1 MHPGTT
7 PSRIQALDNLT
18 IISANVRGF
27 QTNVGDLTHS
37 HVLQHSPDI
46 IATTET
52 FLNSTVPDN
61 FGQISGYSRWL
72 RRDRV
77 RGTFGGVAVCF
88 RNGFPV
94 QALTP
99 DLPDHLEMMFFRL
112 WTRSQDS
119 ILLCVCYRPQ
129 WQGGEPLNY
138 LTTNMDALLLQH
150 SCKHL
155 VIVGDLN
162 QHLVQRQFD
171 ELLTVFGLTNH
182 VDFPTHI
189 SGSSLDPVIT
199 DLPNSMV
206 TCRPLAT
213 VGSSDHLA
221 VLTKIKLAI
230 DRDEGVTRT
239 NWLWD
244 KGDWEA
250 IKIALDNTVWSDVL
264 VGDVN
269 TQVQNLS
276 DILLSCQGRFVPS
289 QTYKSKS
296 GDQPW
301 FGFQCRRA
309 ADKKS
314 KAWLRCKS
322 HPNRRNQR
330 LHKEACKNM
339 KRVQNEAINSWKYHL
354 MRKLTGQSVGNKD
367 WWSSI
372 KQQQGFS
379 PDDSIPPLTTSDG
392 SIVTRDQKKAQV
404 LAAHFSSKMSVPDP
418 GRATAVVPV
427 LTKATLDNL
436 TITKEEVYKELQQ
449 VDTKKALGPDCI
461 SPHILKK
468 CATQL
473 AVPLA
478 IIFQRCLS
486 SQQWPSQ
493 WKVARVCAIHKK
505 KSRADPQN
513 YRPISLLSVLG
524 KAFES
529 IIAAKMSK
537 FFDSHHL
544 LNSRQFGFRQGRSAA
559 DLLLL
564 QSAAWNHSLDRGEDT
579 FVVALDIAGA
589 FDRVWHQG
597 ITTKLKSLG
606 ICGDLL
612 HLLQDYLHG
621 RTLRVVV
628 NGHTSTEL
636 PVKASVPQGSVLG
649 PLLWNV
655 YFNDILQLIP
665 EATAYADDCT
675 LTFTCERSERRNT
688 VTRINQ
694 ALQSI
699 SSWGRRWQVTFAP
712 EKTQAMLI
720 SRRQD
725 VANREQLHIQMEGR
739 RIHLQESVSIL
750 GVEFDSGLTFTSH
763 VRKVAKNAAWKLS
776 CVRRISHLLDS
787 KGVVTLY
794 NSQVRSLM
802 EYSPLAWSSCPQSYL
817 GLLDRVQARA
827 QRLARLKAPAGA
839 AYNCQP
845 LQQRRDVAGLCVMYK
860 VHRMQLPQLAGLRL
874 DSPAPTLH
882 ATRAAHNTD
891 HQVIVPF
898 ARTEYYL
905 RSFLPRYSR
914 LWNTLV
920 RQTDMYLTMSLQV
933 FKTNVNNWLQGQ
945 PHL

>member
-1 MHPGTT
+1 LP
-7 PSRIQALDNLT
+7 RRQALGNLT
-18 IISANVRGF
+18 IISANLRGF

-37 HVLQHSPDI
+37 HVLPHSPDI

-61 FGQISGYSRWL
+61 YGRIGGYSKWF
-72 RRDRV
+72 RRDRAQ
-77 RGTFGGVAVCF
+77 GTFGGVAVCF
-88 RNGFPV
+88 RNSLPV
-94 QALTP
+94 QALTT
-99 DLPDHLEMMFFRL
+99 DLPNHLEIMFFKL
-112 WTRSQDS
+112 WTHTQDS

-129 WQGGEPLNY
+129 WQGGEPLSY
-138 LTTNMDALLLQH
+138 LTTNLDVLLLQH

-155 VIVGDLN
+155 IIVGDLN

-171 ELLTVFGLTNH
+171 EMLTVFGLTNH
-182 VDFPTHI
+182 VSFPTHI

-199 DLPNSMV
+199 DLPSSMV

-230 DRDEGVTRT
+230 DHNEGVTRT

-244 KGDWEA
+244 KGNWTA
-250 IKIALDNTVWSDVL
+250 MKAALDNIVWADLL
-264 VGDVN
+264 VADIN
-269 TQVQNLS
+269 SQVRNFTET
-276 DILLSCQGRFVPS
+276 LLFFQSKYVPS
-289 QTYKSKS
+289 QTYKTKP

-301 FGFQCRRA
+301 FGFHCRRA
-309 ADKKS
+309 ADRKS
-314 KAWLRCKS
+314 KTWLQYKS
-322 HPNRRNQR
+322 NPTRRNKH
-330 LHKEACKNM
+330 LHKLACKNM
-339 KRVQNEAINSWKYHL
+339 KRVQKEAINRWKDHL
-354 MRKLTGQSVGNKD
+354 KRKLAGRSVGNKE

-379 PDDSIPPLTTSDG
+379 PDDSIPPLTTSNG
-392 SIVTRDQKKAQV
+392 AVVTHDQDKAQM
-404 LAAHFSSKMSVPDP
+404 LAAHFSSKMTCPDP
-418 GRATAVVPV
+418 KRAPPTVPI
-427 LTKATLDNL
+427 LTKAALGNI
-436 TITKEEVYKELQQ
+436 TITTEEVLQQ
-449 VDTKKALGPDCI
+449 LQKLDPKKALGPDNI
-461 SPHILKK
+461 SPQLLKR

-473 AVPLA
+473 AGPLA
-478 IIFQRCLS
+478 TIFQRCLS

-505 KSRADPQN
+505 KCRGDPQN
-513 YRPISLLSVLG
+513 YRPISLLSVVG
-524 KAFES
+524 KVFES
-529 IIAAKMSK
+529 IIAAKITK
-537 FFDSHHL
+537 FLDSHHL

-564 QSAAWNHSLDRGEDT
+564 HSAAWNQSLDRGEDT

-597 ITTKLKSLG
+597 ITTKLRSLG
-606 ICGDLL
+606 ISGELL
-612 HLLQDYLHG
+612 HLLQDYLNG

-675 LTFTCERSERRNT
+675 LTFTCERNERHNT
-688 VTRINQ
+688 VVRINQ

-699 SSWGRRWQVTFAP
+699 ASWAKRWQVTFAP
-712 EKTQAMLI
+712 EKTQAALI

-725 VANREQLHIQMEGR
+725 DVDRDQLTIHLEGR
-739 RIHLQESVSIL
+739 KIHLQESVNIL
-750 GVEFDSGLTFTSH
+750 GVEFDSGLTYTSH
-763 VRKVAKNAAWKLS
+763 VRKVAKNAAWKLN
-776 CVRRISHLLDS
+776 CIRRVAHLLDAQ
-787 KGVVTLY
+787 GVDTLY
-794 NSQVRSLM
+794 KSQVRSLM
-802 EYSPLAWSSCPQSYL
+802 EYSPLAWSSCPPSYL

-827 QRLARLKAPAGA
+827 QRLSRMRTPEGDVRSL
-839 AYNCQP
+839 QP
-845 LQQRRDVAGLCVMYK
+845 LQQRRDVAGMCVMYK
-860 VHRMQLPQLAGLRL
+860 VQRMHLPQLAALRL
-874 DSPAPTLH
+874 NPPAPLPN
-882 ATRAAHNTD
+882 RAAYNNE
-891 HQVIVPF
+891 HQVAVPY
-898 ARTEYYL
+898 ARTEHYL

-920 RQTDMYLTMSLQV
+920 RQTDLHLTTSLQV
-933 FKTNVNNWLQGQ
+933 FKSGVNVWLQVE
-945 PHL
+945 PIL